1 MSKVIR
7 TETHPGLPT
16 YGLLPIPDRFGDMK
30 ISSTSIEFNNPD
42 SVPVKALD
50 NNALTIPLSE
60 D

>member
-16 YGLLPIPDRFGDMK
+16 YGLPIPDRFGDMK